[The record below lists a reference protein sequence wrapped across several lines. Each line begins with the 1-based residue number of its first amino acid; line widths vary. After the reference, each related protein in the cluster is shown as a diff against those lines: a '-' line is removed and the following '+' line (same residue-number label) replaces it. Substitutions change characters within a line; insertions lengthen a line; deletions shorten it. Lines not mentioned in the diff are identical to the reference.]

1 MSSVLTAVV
10 ARTEMDREMTMKKV
24 ALRIMPFVFL
34 CYLVNFL
41 DRTNIGYAAL
51 TMNQDLNIGPVMFGW
66 IVGIFFVG
74 YCGSEVPSNLAYH
87 RFGARIWIA
96 RIMVTW
102 GLITIFCAF
111 VQSPTQLLVARFLL
125 GVAEGG
131 FSPGM
136 FMYLSGWFPARWRA
150 KAMAIFLI
158 GSPISS
164 VIGGPLSSAILSLH
178 QVGGLKQWQWLFL
191 LEGIPAIVLG
201 VYCFFTLIDKPAKA
215 AWLNEDE
222 RIWLTAELQQEQAKI
237 EQHYRMTL
245 FQTLTNS
252 RVLMLAL
259 TYLAGLI
266 GLNGVVY
273 WMPQIVKSYGL
284 TNVEVGL
291 VTAIPNLCGA
301 IAMLIWARRSDR
313 TGKRIWHVIT
323 ASLFGAAGMIVASLM
338 QETTYI
344 IMGLSFALI
353 GAFAFLATFWAL
365 PPAFLTGRSAA
376 AGFAL
381 ILTVGNMSGFVGPL
395 LVGWIKEATHSYSG
409 SFLMLS
415 TFLLGAALLTALF
428 GRRTRLLEDM
438 DKQTGKP

>member
-1 MSSVLTAVV
+1 
-10 ARTEMDREMTMKKV
+10 
-24 ALRIMPFVFL
+24 
-34 CYLVNFL
+34 
-41 DRTNIGYAAL
+41 
-51 TMNQDLNIGPVMFGW
+51 
-66 IVGIFFVG
+66 
-74 YCGSEVPSNLAYH
+74 
-87 RFGARIWIA
+87 
-96 RIMVTW
+96 
-102 GLITIFCAF
+102 
-111 VQSPTQLLVARFLL
+111 
-125 GVAEGG
+125 
-131 FSPGM
+131 
-136 FMYLSGWFPARWRA
+136 
-150 KAMAIFLI
+150 
-158 GSPISS
+158 
-164 VIGGPLSSAILSLH
+164 
-178 QVGGLKQWQWLFL
+178 
-191 LEGIPAIVLG
+191 
-201 VYCFFTLIDKPAKA
+201 
-215 AWLNEDE
+215 
-222 RIWLTAELQQEQAKI
+222 
-237 EQHYRMTL
+237 
-245 FQTLTNS
+245 
-252 RVLMLAL
+252 
-259 TYLAGLI
+259 
-266 GLNGVVY
+266 VVY

>member
-1 MSSVLTAVV
+1 MSSVLTSMVGREQV
-10 ARTEMDREMTMKKV
+10 DRDQTMRKV

-51 TMNQDLNIGPVMFGW
+51 TMNQDLGIGPAMFGW
-66 IVGIFFVG
+66 IVGIFFIG
-74 YCGSEVPSNLAYH
+74 YCGSEIPSNLAYH

-102 GLITIFCAF
+102 GIVTVLCAF
-111 VQSPTQLLVARFLL
+111 VRSPTELLIARFFL

-131 FSPGM
+131 FSPGI

-150 KAMAIFLI
+150 KAMAIFLL

-191 LEGIPAIVLG
+191 LEGIPAVILG
-201 VYCFFTLIDKPAKA
+201 AVCFFTLIDKPAKA
-215 AWLNEDE
+215 KWLNEE
-222 RIWLTAELQQEQAKI
+222 EKLWLSGELQQERTKI
-237 EQHYRMTL
+237 EQHYHMGLWET
-245 FQTLTNS
+245 FTNS
-252 RVLMLAL
+252 RVLILAL

-266 GLNGVVY
+266 GLNGVLY
-273 WMPQIVKSYGL
+273 WMPQIVKSFGVS
-284 TNVEVGL
+284 NVEVGL
-291 VTAIPNLCGA
+291 IVAVPNFFGA
-301 IAMLIWARRSDR
+301 IAMVIWARRSDR
-313 TGKRIWHVIT
+313 TGKRIWHVV
-323 ASLFGAAGMIVASLM
+323 AACLFGAAGMVLASLM
-338 QETTYI
+338 QETAYI
-344 IMGLSFALI
+344 IAGLTMALI

-381 ILTVGNMSGFVGPL
+381 ILSVGNMSGFVGPL
-395 LVGWIKEATHSYSG
+395 LVGWIKETTKSYSG
-409 SFLMLS
+409 SFVMLS
-415 TFLLGAALLTALF
+415 GFLIGGALLTLLF
-428 GRRTRLLEDM
+428 GRKTRLVEEM
-438 DKQTGKP
+438 SIRSSGA